1 MTSAAAGTPPVA
13 YLLRSYPRLSQTFI
27 LNEMLALEGIGQELR
42 LFAMSDPKEPV
53 IQDAVSRVRARPE
66 YLDRARSPLAAI
78 RDHLGA
84 AVAGP
89 HRYLATL
96 VYVARAREID
106 RGYRTVSRFACFSR
120 AVRLGRRLR
129 RSGVEHVHAHFA
141 HDPALVA
148 HLLHRLTG
156 LQFSFTAHAR
166 DLYQV
171 PVPALLDRIRSATT
185 VVTCCGANV
194 DYITSIAPDAA
205 DKVRLVHHGVDADA
219 FRPLERDAAHDPPR
233 IVSVGRLVEKKG
245 FTDLIAAC
253 AELGRDGS
261 RFRCAIYGDGPL
273 RPELAQ
279 MIRQFDLD
287 DHVTLE
293 GERTQEEIR
302 GALQRAD
309 VFALTPVVTDDG
321 DRDGIPNALLEA
333 MACGLPVV
341 STTVGGIPE
350 VVHDGRTGFLVPPHA
365 PSVIARRL
373 GALVGDAR
381 LRSSLGASGR
391 AVVIE
396 EFDACEGARRLADAF
411 TDGRLAS

>member
-1 MTSAAAGTPPVA
+1 
-13 YLLRSYPRLSQTFI
+13 
-27 LNEMLALEGIGQELR
+27 
-42 LFAMSDPKEPV
+42 MSDPGEPV

-333 MACGLPVV
+333 MACGLP
-341 STTVGGIPE
+341 TIATAVGGNIE
-350 VVHDGRTGFLVPPHA
+350 VIKTDRTGLLVRLDSA
-365 PSVIARRL
+365 AELALAIRLLITDETRRSAL
-373 GALVGDAR
+373 GAAARQYVVKHHAAAITAAAYGRRYAELVNW
-381 LRSSLGASGR
+381 
-391 AVVIE
+391 
-396 EFDACEGARRLADAF
+396 
-411 TDGRLAS
+411 